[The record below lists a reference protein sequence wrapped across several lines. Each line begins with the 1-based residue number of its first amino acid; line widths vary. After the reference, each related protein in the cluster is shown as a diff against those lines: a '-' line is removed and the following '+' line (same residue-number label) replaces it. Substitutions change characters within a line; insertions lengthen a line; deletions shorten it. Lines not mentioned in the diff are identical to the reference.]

1 MQDFAS
7 DLLAWFDLNGR
18 KELPW
23 QKNITPYRVWVS
35 EIMLQQTQVA
45 TVIPYYEKFMK
56 KFPRVEQL
64 ANASQEQV
72 LHQWTGLGYYARGR
86 NLHKAARKVVRDY
99 DGNVPL
105 TTSALESLPG
115 IGQSTAA
122 AIVAICTGQRAA
134 ILDGNVKRV
143 LARNFA
149 IGGWPGQSQ
158 TLKQLWQKAQEL
170 TPLNRVADYTQ
181 AIMDLGAIV
190 CTRTTPR
197 CHVCPFEKQCNAHL
211 TKTVDRYPGKK
222 PTKNIPTKAVTMLI
236 IESSKGI
243 LLEKRPQSGIWG
255 GLWSFPEVAEQ
266 EAKPQL
272 RRLGYKIIK
281 SVLLPQ
287 IKHTFTHYRLDI
299 KPLLLQVE
307 PSSAMQENSNSRIWF
322 DPSNPEPIGLS
333 GVVTKFIESR

>member
-7 DLLAWFDLNGR
+7 DLLAWFDLHGR
-18 KELPW
+18 KDLPW
-23 QKNITPYRVWVS
+23 QQNITPYRVWIS

-56 KFPRVEQL
+56 KFPSVEKL
-64 ANASQEQV
+64 ALADQEQV
-72 LHQWTGLGYYARGR
+72 LHQWTGLGYYARAR

-99 DGNVPL
+99 DGKVPL
-105 TTSALESLPG
+105 TTSALEALPG

-122 AIVAICTGQRAA
+122 AIVAICAGQRAA

-149 IGGWPGQSQ
+149 IEGWPGQSQ

-170 TPLNRVADYTQ
+170 TPIERVADYTQ
-181 AIMDLGAIV
+181 AIMDLGAII
-190 CTRTTPR
+190 CTRNTPK
-197 CHVCPFEKQCNAHL
+197 CYVCPFEKQCYANV
-211 TKTVDRYPGKK
+211 TQTVDRYPGKK
-222 PTKNIPTKAVTMLI
+222 PTKNTPTKTVTMLI

-255 GLWSFPEVAEQ
+255 GLWSFPEVSEKKAR
-266 EAKPQL
+266 PQL
-272 RRLGYKIIK
+272 KRLGYKIIK

-287 IKHTFTHYRLDI
+287 IKHTFSHYHLDI
-299 KPLLLQVE
+299 KPLHLQVE
-307 PSSAMQENSNSRIWF
+307 PADALQETSTSRIWF
-322 DPSNPEPIGLS
+322 NPSNPQPIGLS
-333 GVVTKFIESR
+333 GVVTKILESR